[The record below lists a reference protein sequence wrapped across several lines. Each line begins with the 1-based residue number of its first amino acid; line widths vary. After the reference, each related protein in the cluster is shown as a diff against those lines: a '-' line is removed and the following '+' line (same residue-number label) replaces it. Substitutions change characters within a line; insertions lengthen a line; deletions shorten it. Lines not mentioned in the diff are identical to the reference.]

1 MQYTPNSCLLEDVTR
16 YNVIIDGD
24 NVPLEKYHNIVE
36 PELKEL
42 YQGLLST
49 PLLICQSNIIFKYKR
64 GHQFDIQLQC
74 SQTSKKN
81 SADARIIFEA
91 GRMYERGEHIIIV
104 SNDNIYK
111 ELECAKIIV
120 HQFDA
125 QKKEINKPH

>member
-1 MQYTPNSCLLEDVTR
+1 MQYTPELCLLEDTTR

-36 PELKEL
+36 PELKQL
-42 YQGLLST
+42 YQGSFTT

-64 GHQFDIQLQC
+64 GHQFNIQLQC
-74 SQTSKKN
+74 SQTNKKN

-91 GRMYERGEHIIIV
+91 GRMFERGENIIIV

-111 ELECAKIIV
+111 ELESDKIFV

-125 QKKEINKPH
+125 KKINC